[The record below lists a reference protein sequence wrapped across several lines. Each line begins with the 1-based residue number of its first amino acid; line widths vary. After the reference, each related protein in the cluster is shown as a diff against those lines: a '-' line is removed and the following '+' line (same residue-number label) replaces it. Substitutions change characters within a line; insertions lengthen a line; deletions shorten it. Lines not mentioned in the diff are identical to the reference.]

1 MHESLPIIPYQ
12 PHQLDLDKQQAI
24 KYHHSL
30 GSQCFSDY
38 GVSGQELTKLY
49 DTLILINNYFGF
61 GLLIFYEIFTNM
73 ILLTFLGQFV
83 ASSCHYGMMIM
94 DMLLLTYLNTGLILE
109 SQTLRIFVSK
119 SLQIRFYIYIFF
131 LLFFHSFSESIV
143 IGYDIIQYFS
153 LDSNL

>member
-1 MHESLPIIPYQ
+1 MHESLPTTPYRL
-12 PHQLDLDKQQAI
+12 HQLDLNKLQAI

-30 GSQCFSDY
+30 GLQCFSGF

-49 DTLILINNYFGF
+49 DTLISINNYFGF
-61 GLLIFYEIFTNM
+61 GLLIFYKIFTNM

-94 DMLLLTYLNTGLILE
+94 DMLLLTYLNTELILE

-131 LLFFHSFSESIV
+131 LLFFHSFSGRLFT
-143 IGYDIIQYFS
+143 GYDIIQYF
-153 LDSNL
+153 